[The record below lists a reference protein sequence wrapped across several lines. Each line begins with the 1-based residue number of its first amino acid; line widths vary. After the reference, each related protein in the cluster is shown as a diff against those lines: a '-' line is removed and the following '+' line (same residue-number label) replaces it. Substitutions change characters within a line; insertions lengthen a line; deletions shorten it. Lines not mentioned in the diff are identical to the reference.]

1 MFRGK
6 TVSGSR
12 KILSQKVDSMRG
24 ERREHYVEEAE
35 EISGILVIFYILIQ
49 VVDTQI
55 VAL

>member
-6 TVSGSR
+6 NVSRNR
-12 KILSQKVDSMRG
+12 KILSQKDYMRG
-24 ERREHYVEEAE
+24 ERREHYVEEAK